1 MPKPLQVPATA
12 VRVEPRRTA
21 PLIAGA
27 IVLAGPSLTTTA
39 VGRLVS
45 VALPSGLEAVTRRR
59 TIAPTSA
66 LTSAYVV
73 WSAPEM
79 FCHVVPL
86 SLERCHW

>member
-1 MPKPLQVPATA
+1 MPATA
-12 VRVEPRRTA
+12 VKVDARRAT

-66 LTSAYVV
+66 LASAYVV
-73 WSAPEM
+73 WSAPAM
-79 FCHVVPL
+79 LCHVVPL